1 MRDDRERFDAAGAVV
16 AVIGLG
22 RPDQARTFCERY
34 RVPFSCLTSPS
45 RSAHRAFGLR
55 RGTLNEVA
63 GPAIWLRW
71 LRNELKGWRQGRF
84 GQGDPAQL
92 GGTFVVGPDGVIRY
106 AHRGRRS
113 SDIAPNDEVLG
124 AVASLR
130 QDND

>member
-1 MRDDRERFDAAGAVV
+1 LRDDRERFEAAGAEV

-22 RPDQARTFCERY
+22 RPQQARTFCDRY
-34 RVPFSCLTSPS
+34 RVPFRCLTGPD

-63 GPAIWLRW
+63 GPPIWLRW
-71 LRNELKGWRQGRF
+71 LRNELTGRRQGRF

-92 GGTFVVGPDGVIRY
+92 GGTFVVDTRGVIRF

-113 SDIAPNDEVLG
+113 SDIASNDEVL
-124 AVASLR
+124 AVVSAL
-130 QDND
+130 QEGT